1 MQLTVYIR
9 VPTEQNILIKSIDNL
24 MLKEKRCGCGSNK
37 YLHIFNDNNCM
48 SRFISFISKTCGVR
62 VHYVCQI
69 FRLHYVMLSFIS
81 FVKGMPLN
89 SNKLKN
95 NNR

>member
-1 MQLTVYIR
+1 MQLTVYIH
-9 VPTEQNILIKSIDNL
+9 VPTEQKILFKSIDNL
-24 MLKEKRCGCGSNK
+24 MLKEKRCGSNK
-37 YLHIFNDNNCM
+37 CLHIFNDNNCM

-69 FRLHYVMLSFIS
+69 FRLHYVTLSFIS

>member
-24 MLKEKRCGCGSNK
+24 MLKEKRCGSNK
-37 YLHIFNDNNCM
+37 CLHIFNDNNCM
-48 SRFISFISKTCGVR
+48 SRFTSFISKTCGVR

-69 FRLHYVMLSFIS
+69 SDCIMSRFLLSVS
-81 FVKGMPLN
+81 
-89 SNKLKN
+89 
-95 NNR
+95 